1 MAQPSTTT
9 SARYGFC
16 NRSREGS
23 FIFRSEFPSPGVV
36 VVITATL
43 TRSSKGVPSIT
54 VFRSTASSNIQNSS
68 IP

>member
-1 MAQPSTTT
+1 MAQPFTTAL
-9 SARYGFC
+9 SAVGFC

-23 FIFRSEFPSPGVV
+23 FIFRSEFPSLGVV
-36 VVITATL
+36 GVITAKL

-54 VFRSTASSNIQNSS
+54 VFRSTASSNIQNFS